1 MAENNKEPVSIH
13 APSAPPESDVSPQP
27 DKASSRRYFVV
38 GLLGLAVAASFAVP
52 VLRRTRFASAPLQP
66 GSADLELAAMGAK
79 IREVMPERAQQLEA
93 FARRTVGLA
102 PAAPID
108 WDTALR
114 ARPLLTEHNRVMAE
128 YGRGD
133 TVFFSGWL
141 LAWSEA
147 GTALLYSLAN
157 TASGS
162 PTATHQAE

>member
-1 MAENNKEPVSIH
+1 
-13 APSAPPESDVSPQP
+13 
-27 DKASSRRYFVV
+27 
-38 GLLGLAVAASFAVP
+38 
-52 VLRRTRFASAPLQP
+52 
-66 GSADLELAAMGAK
+66 
-79 IREVMPERAQQLEA
+79 
-93 FARRTVGLA
+93 
-102 PAAPID
+102 
-108 WDTALR
+108 
-114 ARPLLTEHNRVMAE
+114 MAE